1 MCWTINSLLPGVW
14 TVHGQEVVV
23 LHQEVVDQEVS
34 AAARTLCVWQQ
45 HAHRTVLTHTH
56 CVVLFRQLNH
66 PSFDCST
73 AYSSITN
80 RQHLCLN
87 CTLIFH
93 MSSAMQPWLKNLN
106 MDSVFQSPVTRKL
119 IVNWRNLYSIQSW
132 LYCTICGGYN
142 RPKLITNFKHFNH

>member
-93 MSSAMQPWLKNLN
+93 MSSAMQP
-106 MDSVFQSPVTRKL
+106 
-119 IVNWRNLYSIQSW
+119 
-132 LYCTICGGYN
+132 
-142 RPKLITNFKHFNH
+142 